1 VTTNDMTDIGV
12 QASLSDLDSNC
23 FVTKCNQRC
32 RGVLSIDNV
41 FSNSMLR
48 LLHYSSE
55 SGCIAIGMPFDDSN
69 LVDDAYSLVSNHAE
83 VEAARAIL
91 KIHKSES
98 RKERKQS

>member
-1 VTTNDMTDIGV
+1 M

-41 FSNSMLR
+41 FSSNMLQV
-48 LLHYSSE
+48 LHYSSE
-55 SGCIAIGMPFDDSN
+55 FGCIDIGMPFDDSDQA
-69 LVDDAYSLVSNHAE
+69 DDAHSNVSSHAE
-83 VEAARAIL
+83 VEAARAML
-91 KIHKSES
+91 KVHKSKS